1 VYDFADE
8 LRQIADA
15 ALYRTL
21 RTLPATGG
29 RFEWN
34 GRTVLNFSSNDYL
47 DLAGADSLKRA
58 AHEAIDGYGCGATAS
73 RLMAGHLDIHDRLQQ
88 RLAAWLGMD
97 AALVLGT
104 GFQANLAVLTA
115 LTGPND
121 LIFSDQLNHA
131 SIIDGCR
138 LSKAVTHRFAHNDM
152 EHLERLLREHAGR
165 GRRFIVTES
174 VYSMDGDRA
183 PAAELR
189 RLADA
194 FNAFWIVDEAH
205 ALGVFGPSGRGVCAE
220 EGVSPDLL
228 VGTLG
233 KSLGGFGGF
242 VAGSKP
248 AVELLINR
256 ARPFIYSTGLPPACA
271 ASALA
276 ALDIVERDPELG
288 ATLLRRARGFTER
301 LRRLGLHVPA
311 DPSQIVP
318 VVLGSNAT
326 ALAVAKRLVNTGI
339 LATAIRPPTVPVGT
353 SRLRLSLTLAHTDE
367 DLAWAAEHI
376 TQAVQRALAGVAP

>member
-1 VYDFADE
+1 M
-8 LRQIADA
+8 
-15 ALYRTL
+15 
-21 RTLPATGG
+21 
-29 RFEWN
+29 
-34 GRTVLNFSSNDYL
+34 LNFSSNDYL
-47 DLAGADSLKRA
+47 DLAGADPLKRA
-58 AHEAIDGYGCGATAS
+58 AHEAIDAFGCGATAS
-73 RLMAGHLDIHDRLQQ
+73 RLMAGHLDIHERLQQ
-88 RLAAWLGMD
+88 RLAAWVGMN

-138 LSKAVTHRFAHNDM
+138 LSKAVTHRFQHNDM
-152 EHLERLLREHAGR
+152 GHLERLLREHAGR

-189 RLADA
+189 RLADT

-205 ALGVFGPSGRGVCAE
+205 ALGVFGPSGRGVCAD
-220 EGVSPDLL
+220 EGVSPDLM

-256 ARPFIYSTGLPPACA
+256 GRPFIYSTGLPPACA

-276 ALDIVERDPELG
+276 AVDIVERDPELG
-288 ATLLRRARGFTER
+288 ATLRRRARGFTDR

-311 DPSQIVP
+311 DPSQIIP

-326 ALAVAKRLVNTGI
+326 ALAVAKRLVDTGI

-353 SRLRLSLTLAHTDE
+353 SRLRLSLTLAHTEE
-367 DLAWAAEHI
+367 DLAWAAERI
-376 TQAVQRALAGVAP
+376 TQAVQRALAGAAP